1 MATGN
6 TKPALNIAGR
16 LTSLERPL
24 IMGILNLTP
33 DSFYKESRCEGKERI
48 AARAREIIEQGGDII
63 DVGAYSSRPGAS
75 DVPATEEIKRLCDGL
90 ETIREIFP
98 DVTVSIDTF
107 RADVARKAMDEFGAA
122 IINDISGGC
131 DPTMYETAAKYQ
143 VPYILMHMRGTPDTM
158 QQYTRYD
165 NITAEIIKYF
175 SEKIAML
182 HSAGVN
188 DIILDPGF
196 GFAKEMDD
204 NYRLLNELQDFAPFG
219 MPLLVGVSR
228 KSMIYSLLG
237 TTPEESLNGTTALNM
252 LALMKGADILRV
264 HDVRECVETVKI
276 FQKTKGK

>member
-237 TTPEESLNGTTALNM
+237 TTPEESLNGTTAPNM